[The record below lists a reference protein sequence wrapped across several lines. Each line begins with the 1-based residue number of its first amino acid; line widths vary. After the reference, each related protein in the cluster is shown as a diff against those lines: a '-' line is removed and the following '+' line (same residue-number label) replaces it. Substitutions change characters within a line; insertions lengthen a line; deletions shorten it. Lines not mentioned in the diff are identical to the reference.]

1 VLLCAAMAAGQQRP
15 VPGPKRFRDVAGAVQ
30 SPYRSNNGYTGRK
43 YFPQPMCGGVALLD
57 YDGDGLLDIYF
68 TNGAKLPELKKT
80 GPEFHNALWRNKG
93 SGEFEDV
100 TAKAGLAGEDLG
112 FSFGA
117 AAGDYD
123 NDGRPDLFVA
133 NAGRNALY
141 HNNGDGT
148 FRDVT
153 ATSGLDNKPPDLL
166 SVQGAW
172 VDYDNDGRLDL
183 VVSNYTYWTPQK
195 DKICVSLGVE
205 VYCNP
210 KVYPPVPH
218 RLYRNLGGGRFEDR
232 TEAAGFSKALG
243 KGMGIGIADVN
254 RDGWADIFIANDT
267 ERNFLYV
274 NQKNGT
280 FKEMGILYGVAY
292 NDSGATVSAMGC
304 DVKDYDNDGWPD
316 IFYNNLMNQIHGLF
330 RNSGGTGFS
339 YVSPELGVEPGS
351 RAASG
356 WSCGFFDFDNDGW
369 KDVFSA
375 NGHVDDVGE
384 GTRQHDTLLRNLGGR
399 KFVDVSAELGA
410 DFNRQGYKRGSAIGD
425 LDNDGSLDLV
435 VTALNERPRILLN
448 SGNAGRHWLGIELT
462 GTHSNRDAT
471 SAVVKVTT
479 RSGRMLWNH
488 VSASV
493 GFLSSS
499 DKRVHF
505 GLGVEAEVEKVEV
518 RWPSGQTQTLLK
530 PAVDRYLKVREPA
543 RANSAL
549 PGDLPK

>member
-1 VLLCAAMAAGQQRP
+1 MGQQRP
-15 VPGPKRFRDVAGAVQ
+15 GATAGRFRDVAGAVQ
-30 SPYRSNNGYTGRK
+30 SPYRSNNSSTGRK

-57 YDGDGLLDIYF
+57 YDGDGLLDIFF
-68 TNGAKLPELKKT
+68 TNGAKLPELTKT

-93 SGEFEDV
+93 NGEFEDV
-100 TAKAGLAGEDLG
+100 TAKAGLAGQALG

-141 HNNGDGT
+141 HNNGDST
-148 FRDVT
+148 FTEVT
-153 ATSGLDNKPPDLL
+153 AASGLDNKPPELL

-172 VDYDNDGRLDL
+172 VDYDNDGKLDL

-195 DKICVSLGVE
+195 DKVCVSLGVE

-254 RDGWADIFIANDT
+254 RDGWTDIFIANDT

-280 FKEMGILYGVAY
+280 FKEMGIVYGIAY

-330 RNSGGTGFS
+330 RNSGGTGFT
-339 YVSPELGVEPGS
+339 YVSPELGVEAGS

-369 KDVFSA
+369 KDIFSA

-399 KFVDVSAELGA
+399 KFVDVSAELGV
-410 DFNRQGYKRGSAIGD
+410 DFNRPGYKRGSAIGD
-425 LDNDGSLDLV
+425 LNNDGSLDLV
-435 VTALNERPRILLN
+435 ITALNERPRILLN
-448 SGNAGRHWLGIELT
+448 SGNAGRHWLGLELV
-462 GTHSNRDAT
+462 GTQSNRDAT
-471 SAVVKVTT
+471 GAVVKITT
-479 RSGRMLWNH
+479 RSGRVLWNH

-493 GFLSSS
+493 GFMSSS
-499 DKRVHF
+499 DRRLHF
-505 GLGVEAEVEKVEV
+505 GLGAESDVEKAEI
-518 RWPSGQTQTLLK
+518 RWPSGQAQTVSM
-530 PAVDRYLKVREPA
+530 PAVDRYVKVVEP
-543 RANSAL
+543 SAATH
-549 PGDLPK
+549 